1 MQVKW
6 TVKTLTNLDGAVEY
20 IAGNNP
26 VAARNV
32 AQRIWE
38 SSQLLALQPNLGR
51 PGRLLGTRELVIP
64 TLPYILP
71 YIQKGNIVYILRV
84 MHTSMMWPD
93 KLS

>member
-6 TVKTLTNLDGAVEY
+6 TVKALTNLDDAVEY

-26 VAARNV
+26 VAASNV

-51 PGRLLGTRELVIP
+51 PGRVFGTRELVIP
-64 TLPYILP
+64 ALPYILP

-84 MHTSMMWPD
+84 IHTSMMWPR
-93 KLS
+93 KFP

>member
-1 MQVKW
+1 MQFKW
-6 TVKTLTNLDGAVEY
+6 TLKALTNLDAVEY

-26 VAARNV
+26 VAAEKV

-38 SSQLLALQPNLGR
+38 SSQLLALQPHLGR
-51 PGRLLGTRELVIP
+51 PGRVLGTRELVIP

-71 YIQKGNIVYILRV
+71 YIQKGYTVYILRV

-93 KLS
+93 KFS

>member
-6 TVKTLTNLDGAVEY
+6 TVKALTNLDDAVEY

-26 VAARNV
+26 AANKV

-38 SSQLLALQPNLGR
+38 SSQLLVLQPQIGR
-51 PGRLLGTRELVIP
+51 PGRLVGTRELVIP
-64 TLPYILP
+64 DLPYILP
-71 YIQKGNIVYILRV
+71 YIQKGNTVYILRV

-93 KLS
+93 KFSE